1 MSIDIFALLPYGAEL
16 RLYQVVGRGRPRRAG
31 CKRWQEPQ
39 IPEEVIVALRPGSVF
54 FLWLKKDVT
63 IVPSLR
69 RIANAEYRTSK
80 RAAQV

>member
-1 MSIDIFALLPYGAEL
+1 MPS
-16 RLYQVVGRGRPRRAG
+16 GRQGSSAPRG
-31 CKRWQEPQ
+31 GKGWLEPQ

-63 IVPSLR
+63 MVPSLR

>member
-1 MSIDIFALLPYGAEL
+1 MVRNFAYAKWSAG
-16 RLYQVVGRGRPRRAG
+16 VVRAARVEG
-31 CKRWQEPQ
+31 WPEPQ

>member
-1 MSIDIFALLPYGAEL
+1 MFSHGSSIWDAISLWQAGGSC
-16 RLYQVVGRGRPRRAG
+16 RWRRAG

-39 IPEEVIVALRPGSVF
+39 IAEEVIVALRPGSVF
-54 FLWLKKDVT
+54 LLWLKKDVT

>member
-1 MSIDIFALLPYGAEL
+1 MVRNFAYAKWSQGSSAP
-16 RLYQVVGRGRPRRAG
+16 RGWKGWP
-31 CKRWQEPQ
+31 EPQ
-39 IPEEVIVALRPGSVF
+39 IREEVIVALRPGSVF